1 MEKDK
6 LRSLHLKLD
15 IEYARFSRKD
25 SRRCRGRWY
34 VLVLP
39 CHCNVCSSN
48 SCDMCSWFRLLG
60 QKTS

>member
-25 SRRCRGRWY
+25 SHRCRGRWY
-34 VLVLP
+34 VFSIAMTL
-39 CHCNVCSSN
+39 
-48 SCDMCSWFRLLG
+48 
-60 QKTS
+60 